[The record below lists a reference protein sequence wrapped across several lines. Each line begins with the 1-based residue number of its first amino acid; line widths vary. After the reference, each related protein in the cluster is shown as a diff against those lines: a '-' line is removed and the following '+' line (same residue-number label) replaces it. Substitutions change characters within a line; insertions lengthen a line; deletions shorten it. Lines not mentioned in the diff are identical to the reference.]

1 MKQIKWAVL
10 IAVLVSLDQLSK
22 WLAESYLPL
31 ERPVE
36 IIPFFDLFLTY
47 NYGVAFSWLTF
58 LGPYVLIALTLAIM
72 VFITWLWRNLE
83 AGRRLSELGFAFVIG
98 GALGNL
104 IDRIAEGRVVDMF
117 LFHIEQLNF
126 NFAVFNVADIYI
138 TVGAGLIILDEIVEW
153 RKSRNSTGKT
163 NIETNE

>member
-1 MKQIKWAVL
+1 MKQVKWTVL
-10 IAVLVSLDQLSK
+10 IVVLVGVDQLSK
-22 WLAESYLPL
+22 WLSETYLPL

-72 VFITWLWRNLE
+72 VFIFWLWRNLE
-83 AGRRLSELGFAFVIG
+83 AGRRISEFGFAFVIG
-98 GALGNL
+98 GAIGNL

-117 LFHIEQLNF
+117 LFHIEQWNF
-126 NFAVFNVADIYI
+126 SFAVFNVADIYI
-138 TVGAGLIILDEIVEW
+138 TVGAGLIILDEVLEW
-153 RKSRNSTGKT
+153 RKGRNSAGNT
-163 NIETNE
+163 NIETHE